1 LKLGDPEGAKLG
13 QDVYAIGNPL
23 GLSNTV
29 TKGIISAHR
38 STKEGVRYIQ
48 LDATINP
55 GNSGG
60 PLLTKSGL
68 VIGVNTF
75 KVGGYEGLNFAI
87 SSTEIKESFRKYF
100 Q

>member
-1 LKLGDPEGAKLG
+1 VLLLERGKDTDPYRTGK
-13 QDVYAIGNPL
+13 D
-23 GLSNTV
+23 
-29 TKGIISAHR
+29 
-38 STKEGVRYIQ
+38 GVRYIQ

-75 KVGGYEGLNFAI
+75 KVSGYEGLNFAI
-87 SSTEIKESFRKYF
+87 SAAEIKEAFREHV